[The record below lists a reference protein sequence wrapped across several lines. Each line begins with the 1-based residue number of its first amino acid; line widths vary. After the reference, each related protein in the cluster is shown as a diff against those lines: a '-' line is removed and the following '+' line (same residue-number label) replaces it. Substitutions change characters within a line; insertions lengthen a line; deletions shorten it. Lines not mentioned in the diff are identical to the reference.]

1 VEHLQLLAE
10 LADRAGCGTAASGQL
25 IQVNLPPQNRGKN
38 SSEGNAMS
46 EITHFIAITVDLT
59 NDGLVT
65 GEPFKCASPASA
77 IDRAKS
83 MWKVFGHS
91 GAVAYVRSGYP
102 ETKTT
107 VLRTFG
113 NVPDDLKVC

>member
-1 VEHLQLLAE
+1 
-10 LADRAGCGTAASGQL
+10 
-25 IQVNLPPQNRGKN
+25 LPPRIGLKK
-38 SSEGNAMS
+38 SAVS
-46 EITHFIAITVDLT
+46 EITHFIALPIDLT
-59 NDGLVT
+59 DDGLVA

-91 GAVAYVRSGYP
+91 GAVAFVRTGYP

-107 VLRTFG
+107 VLRIFG
-113 NVPDDLKVC
+113 NVPDDLNLKNGRV